1 MRNRQYQVGIVLLSL
16 LAGFMGGWVSRFFG
30 ANPAFAASPPN
41 AQVVYAQ
48 EFQLKSKDGRTL
60 ARWTSTTDEGGPS
73 IWFYD
78 ANGKIRLQV
87 GLYPDG
93 LPLVGLFNEKFEA
106 KALLRL
112 AGGNGSP
119 VLVMK
124 NNNQDRI
131 ILGLDLQNSKEP
143 FLVHFDEDGKKH
155 LEFGN
160 Y

>member
-1 MRNRQYQVGIVLLSL
+1 M
-16 LAGFMGGWVSRFFG
+16 
-30 ANPAFAASPPN
+30 
-41 AQVVYAQ
+41 
-48 EFQLKSKDGRTL
+48 
-60 ARWTSTTDEGGPS
+60 
-73 IWFYD
+73 
-78 ANGKIRLQV
+78 

-112 AGGNGSP
+112 AGGNNSP

-131 ILGLDLQNSKEP
+131 ILGLDLQDSKEP
-143 FLVHFDEDGKKH
+143 FLVHFDENGQKH
-155 LEFGN
+155 LEFGA